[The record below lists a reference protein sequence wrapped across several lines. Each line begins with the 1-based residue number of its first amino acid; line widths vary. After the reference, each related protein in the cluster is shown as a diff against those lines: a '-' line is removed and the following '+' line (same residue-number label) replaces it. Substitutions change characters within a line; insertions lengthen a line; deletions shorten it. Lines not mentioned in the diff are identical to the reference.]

1 MLTFFSKF
9 SCFHE
14 GHHPGF
20 LPYRFV
26 RVHKHLFF
34 PRSPHTPTDL
44 GMLRHSLRRLNSAA
58 HDPYNCLISKVL
70 PAPEPRLSG
79 NLAGLS
85 YVAKDNIC
93 TKNLPT
99 TCASKILSNYTS
111 PFSATVIDQLE
122 AAGLVLV
129 GKGNLDEFG
138 MGLSTMFSHF
148 GASINPRYKEQ
159 RICGGSS
166 GGSAAAVAGGLAD
179 FSLGTD
185 TGGSVRQPA
194 SYCGIVGFKPSYGR
208 ISRYGVVAYGQGFDC
223 VGILAHDVHTTRK
236 VYDTLDVYDDKDI
249 TSMSQQLRE
258 KISKLTNDASCKQ
271 SGRKLRIGIPKEFL
285 LTEVHEETTAEVES
299 ILHKLVSLGH
309 SVYAVSIPS
318 MGRLL
323 SAYYTLATVEAASN
337 MSRFDGIRYGKSVET
352 DVNSL
357 VSSDA
362 LIRKNRSDGLGTEVQ
377 RRLILGNYTLS
388 AESGDNFYRATKIR
402 RRLVG
407 EFNDVFAM
415 PNLLTGLSAPEQG
428 CDVLIGPSASG
439 KAPLMDEYRDEVR
452 RNFLNEY
459 INDVY
464 TVPASMAGLPAISV
478 PCKNKDYGVQV
489 IGQYGDDQTVLA
501 VAELIESL
509 N

>member
-1 MLTFFSKF
+1 M
-9 SCFHE
+9 
-14 GHHPGF
+14 
-20 LPYRFV
+20 
-26 RVHKHLFF
+26 RVHKYTSF
-34 PRSPHTPTDL
+34 PNETPIKPTNL
-44 GMLRHSLRRLNSAA
+44 KMLRHCVRRLSSAT

-70 PAPEPRLSG
+70 PPPQPLSSG
-79 NLAGLS
+79 KLAGLS

-99 TCASKILSNYTS
+99 TCASKILSNYTP
-111 PFSATVIDQLE
+111 PFSATVIDQLD
-122 AAGLVLV
+122 AAGLVLI

-166 GGSAAAVAGGLAD
+166 GGSAASVAGGLAD
-179 FSLGTD
+179 FALGTD

-223 VGILAHDVHTTRK
+223 VGILAHDVSTTRK
-236 VYDTLDVYDDKDI
+236 VYETLDVYDEKDI
-249 TSMSQQLRE
+249 TSMSTNLRKKVLKHYSDRSSSE
-258 KISKLTNDASCKQ
+258 K
-271 SGRKLRIGIPKEFL
+271 GPERKLHVGIPKEFL
-285 LTEVHEETTAEVES
+285 LTEVHEETTAQLEA
-299 ILHKLVSLGH
+299 ILHKLVGLGH

-337 MSRFDGIRYGKSVET
+337 MSRFDGIRYGKSVKA

-362 LIRKNRSDGLGTEVQ
+362 LIRKNRSDGFGTEVQ

-388 AESGDNFYRATKIR
+388 AESGDNFYRATRIR
-402 RRLVG
+402 RKLVA

-489 IGQYGDDQTVLA
+489 IGQYGDDRTVLA

-509 N
+509 K